1 MNEFEEHNWG
11 WQLQQWG
18 QQFGEW
24 WELHTQQLTRNLPEL
39 LLADWLKYLAL
50 PPWVYQLL
58 FWLLVGLVLIIFGL
72 FLVRVGIP
80 FFRGYLKKIRD
91 RSNPDKYRKSKPL
104 VTKLPVSQWLRRS
117 QQFQTQGDYTEACR
131 CLYFALL
138 QQLDDREIVPQQ
150 PSRTDREYQE
160 LLAPLPQ
167 ISLYKILLRTHE
179 ELCFSTRPI
188 SAERFTQCQQ
198 ALEEILNL

>member
-80 FFRGYLKKIRD
+80 FFEDI
-91 RSNPDKYRKSKPL
+91 
-104 VTKLPVSQWLRRS
+104 
-117 QQFQTQGDYTEACR
+117 
-131 CLYFALL
+131 
-138 QQLDDREIVPQQ
+138 
-150 PSRTDREYQE
+150 
-160 LLAPLPQ
+160 
-167 ISLYKILLRTHE
+167 
-179 ELCFSTRPI
+179 
-188 SAERFTQCQQ
+188 
-198 ALEEILNL
+198 